1 MYRSPSTSRV
11 NKLETC
17 LFDGLVKGK
26 GFVVDMREDTAISIL
41 QSKEREHSRLIMAGR
56 QNQPMRWKEF
66 RMGEVG
72 RTRLL
77 TWILKCVTG
86 AWDAKGE

>member
-1 MYRSPSTSRV
+1 
-11 NKLETC
+11 
-17 LFDGLVKGK
+17 
-26 GFVVDMREDTAISIL
+26 
-41 QSKEREHSRLIMAGR
+41 
-56 QNQPMRWKEF
+56 MRWKEF

-86 AWDAKGE
+86 ACDIEGARKPGRPMLAGITDSHLSLLPTVREMAPLVAGNQFHKFLRKL

>member
-26 GFVVDMREDTAISIL
+26 GFVVDMRGRAARGTWKSPEQGRT
-41 QSKEREHSRLIMAGR
+41 QSRLDLDKR
-56 QNQPMRWKEF
+56 QARAE
-66 RMGEVG
+66 
-72 RTRLL
+72 
-77 TWILKCVTG
+77 
-86 AWDAKGE
+86 